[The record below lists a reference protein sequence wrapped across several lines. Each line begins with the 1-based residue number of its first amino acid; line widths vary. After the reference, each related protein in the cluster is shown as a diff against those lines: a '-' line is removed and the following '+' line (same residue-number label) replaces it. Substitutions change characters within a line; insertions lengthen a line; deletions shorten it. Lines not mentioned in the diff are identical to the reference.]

1 MKPII
6 KTIEHNG
13 ISSVSARDLH
23 QFLDVKTHFKDWI
36 KRRIED
42 YGFVENQDFEV
53 SLIFEQN
60 SKGGRPTKEYI
71 LSMDMA
77 KELSMIEKSDKGKQ
91 ARLYFIACEKR
102 LREKVPNFYLHHLT
116 RHTHSHNLL
125 PSLFRC
131 AFFSLQKWGGGGN
144 QKAK

>member
-77 KELSMIEKSDKGKQ
+77 KELSMIEKSDK
-91 ARLYFIACEKR
+91 
-102 LREKVPNFYLHHLT
+102 
-116 RHTHSHNLL
+116 
-125 PSLFRC
+125 
-131 AFFSLQKWGGGGN
+131 
-144 QKAK
+144 